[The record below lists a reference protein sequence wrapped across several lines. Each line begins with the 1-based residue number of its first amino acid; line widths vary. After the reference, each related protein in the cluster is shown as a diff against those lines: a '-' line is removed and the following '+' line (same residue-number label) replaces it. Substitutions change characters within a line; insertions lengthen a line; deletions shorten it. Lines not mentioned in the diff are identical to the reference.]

1 MKDENVYEWQT
12 QSQGKKPG
20 KQSGW
25 KAKLG
30 RKGGFKKMSFK
41 FLVKLSSKVIVENA
55 KVEFWGE

>member
-1 MKDENVYEWQT
+1 MRWRWMMDENDYEWQT

-25 KAKLG
+25 KAKLS

-41 FLVKLSSKVIVENA
+41 FNIIS
-55 KVEFWGE
+55 